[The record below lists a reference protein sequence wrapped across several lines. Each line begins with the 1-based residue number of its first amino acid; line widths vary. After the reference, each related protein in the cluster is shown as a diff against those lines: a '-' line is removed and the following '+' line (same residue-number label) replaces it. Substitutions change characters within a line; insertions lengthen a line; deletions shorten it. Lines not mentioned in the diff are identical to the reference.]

1 MIAFFDET
9 QSRRLIEEA
18 LVALALER
26 TRGRAIE
33 VF

>member
-1 MIAFFDET
+1 MIAFLNEM

-18 LVALALER
+18 LIALALEC

>member
-1 MIAFFDET
+1 MIAFLDEM

-18 LVALALER
+18 LIALALER
-26 TRGRAIE
+26 AIE